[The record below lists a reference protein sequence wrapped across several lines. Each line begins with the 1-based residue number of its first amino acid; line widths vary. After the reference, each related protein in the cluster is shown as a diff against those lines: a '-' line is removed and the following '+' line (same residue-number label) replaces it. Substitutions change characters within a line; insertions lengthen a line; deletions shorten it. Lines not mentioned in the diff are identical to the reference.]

1 MNQTLEF
8 DGFIE
13 IQNIINK
20 NIDKSIIVLDS
31 WNKIVFT
38 NQVFEQFT
46 GYTLQEVKGASPL
59 TIGLGESSPQEF
71 LNLIDAVTKGDS
83 FSGSFK
89 NSKKNGDEYFTKT
102 TIIPIYKN
110 PKKIN
115 YYIVISCPND

>member
-1 MNQTLEF
+1 MDQSFEF

-31 WNKIVFT
+31 WNKIVFI
-38 NQVFEQFT
+38 NKVFEQFT

-71 LNLIDAVTKGDS
+71 LELIDSVTKGDS
-83 FSGSFK
+83 FNGTFK
-89 NSKKNGDEYFTKT
+89 NSKKDGEEYYTNS

-115 YYIVISCPND
+115 YYIVISCPHD